1 MQNDDLQQIIYLI
14 ILISVMI
21 IGILSRREMTLKK
34 IIKYSL
40 IWLGVAFVFVALYA
54 YRFEF
59 GDFKNRISGEINP
72 TSAQL
77 NQQGQLVVNISDD
90 SHFYVKLLINK
101 VPILFMI
108 DTGASDIMLSISDA
122 KKIGINTN
130 NLIFNRPYQTA
141 NGRSF
146 GASIKLKEVEI
157 SGIKFKDIYASV
169 NEGDMGVALLGM
181 SFLRRFS
188 KYEFFQDRLVLTF

>member
-21 IGILSRREMTLKK
+21 IGISSRREMTLKK
-34 IIKYSL
+34 IVKYSL
-40 IWLGVAFVFVALYA
+40 IWLGVAFIFVALYA

-59 GDFKNRISGEINP
+59 SDFKNRISGKINP

-169 NEGDMGVALLGM
+169 NESDMGVALLGM

>member
-1 MQNDDLQQIIYLI
+1 MQDGDLQQIIYLI
-14 ILISVMI
+14 ILISVMV
-21 IGILSRREMTLKK
+21 IGVSSRREMTLKK

-40 IWLGVAFVFVALYA
+40 IWLGVAFGFIVLYA

-77 NQQGQLVVNISDD
+77 NQRGQLVINISDD

-101 VPILFMI
+101 VPVLFMI
-108 DTGASDIMLSISDA
+108 DTGASDIMLSLKDA
-122 KKIGINTN
+122 NKIGINTR

-146 GASIKLKEVEI
+146 GASILLKEVEI

-188 KYEFFQDRLVLTF
+188 KYEFFQDRLVLTL

>member
-21 IGILSRREMTLKK
+21 IGISSRREMTLKK
-34 IIKYSL
+34 IVKYSL
-40 IWLGVAFVFVALYA
+40 IWLGVAFIFVALYA

-59 GDFKNRISGEINP
+59 SDFKNRISGEINP

-77 NQQGQLVVNISDD
+77 NQQGQLVINISDD

-101 VPILFMI
+101 IPILFMI
-108 DTGASDIMLSISDA
+108 DTGASDIMLSINDA
-122 KKIGINTN
+122 NKIGINTR

-157 SGIKFKDIYASV
+157 SGVKFKDIYASV
-169 NEGDMGVALLGM
+169 NQGDMGVALLGM

>member
-21 IGILSRREMTLKK
+21 IGISSRREMALKK
-34 IIKYSL
+34 IVKYSL
-40 IWLGVAFVFVALYA
+40 IWLGVAFIFVALYA

-188 KYEFFQDRLVLTF
+188 KYEFFQDHLVLTF

>member
-1 MQNDDLQQIIYLI
+1 
-14 ILISVMI
+14 
-21 IGILSRREMTLKK
+21 
-34 IIKYSL
+34 
-40 IWLGVAFVFVALYA
+40 
-54 YRFEF
+54 
-59 GDFKNRISGEINP
+59 
-72 TSAQL
+72 
-77 NQQGQLVVNISDD
+77 
-90 SHFYVKLLINK
+90 
-101 VPILFMI
+101 MI

>member
-21 IGILSRREMTLKK
+21 IGISSRREMTLKK
-34 IIKYSL
+34 IIKYLL
-40 IWLGVAFVFVALYA
+40 IWLGVAFIFVALYA

>member
-1 MQNDDLQQIIYLI
+1 MQDGDLQQIIYLI
-14 ILISVMI
+14 ILISVMV
-21 IGILSRREMTLKK
+21 IGVSSRREMTLKK

-40 IWLGVAFVFVALYA
+40 IWLGVAFGFIVLYA

-77 NQQGQLVVNISDD
+77 NQQGQLVINISDD

-101 VPILFMI
+101 VPVLFMI
-108 DTGASDIMLSISDA
+108 DTGASDIMLSLKDA
-122 KKIGINTN
+122 NKIGINTR

-146 GASIKLKEVEI
+146 GASILLKEVEI

-188 KYEFFQDRLVLTF
+188 KYEFFQDRLVLTL

>member
-21 IGILSRREMTLKK
+21 IGISSRREMTLKK

-40 IWLGVAFVFVALYA
+40 IWLGVAFIFVALYA

-77 NQQGQLVVNISDD
+77 NQQGQLVINISDD

>member
-1 MQNDDLQQIIYLI
+1 MQDGDLQQIVYLI
-14 ILISVMI
+14 ILISAMV
-21 IGILSRREMTLKK
+21 IGISSRREMTLKK
-34 IIKYSL
+34 IFKYLLVWSL
-40 IWLGVAFVFVALYA
+40 VAFGAIVLYA

-59 GDFKNRISGEINP
+59 GDFKTRISGEINP
-72 TSAQL
+72 SSAQL
-77 NQQGQLVVNISDD
+77 NQQGQLVINISDD

-101 VPILFMI
+101 VPVLFMI
-108 DTGASDIMLSISDA
+108 DTGASDIMISIKDA
-122 KKIGINTN
+122 NKIGINTN

-146 GASIKLKEVEI
+146 GASVKLKEIEI
-157 SGIKFKDIYASV
+157 AGIKFKDINASV

-188 KYEFFQDRLVLTF
+188 KYEFFQDRLVLTM